1 MGSLASLKLVAKGPA
16 CLGEEQHTFGDVM
29 YSVELPDGGRRWLMS
44 DACVYDWHLKEVPQ

>member
-1 MGSLASLKLVAKGPA
+1 MGVLTSLKLVAKGPS